1 MSIRERDLTGR
12 EGLFIADGT
21 VVLRMLG
28 AAPARDNGFAA
39 EAFLLL
45 ENRLAGIADVLA
57 AFPPSVPVYVA
68 SAAVFDAVAGFNM
81 HRGVL
86 ALGRKPAA
94 EAGASLLGRLPET
107 SLVLAGCGLSNHDN
121 VGSIFRNAA
130 AFGADAVFL
139 DQTSC
144 DPLYRK
150 AIRVSVGSVLSVPFS
165 RALGAQAM
173 LEGLAAAGF
182 EIWGLSPRG
191 AVSAARRHCAATLFA
206 DWAFRPTSTARH
218 SPEGDIMQI
227 AIVLY
232 PGFTALDFIGPYE
245 SLRFLPETEVRF
257 VWHEPGPI
265 AADSGVLLIGATHT
279 FDETPSPDVIPI
291 PGVFSTI

>member
-1 MSIRERDLTGR
+1 MAGEPVRIDDPADPRIAGFVSIRERDLTGR
-12 EGLFIADGT
+12 DGRFIAEGT

-28 AAPARDNGFAA
+28 SAQVRANGFACDA
-39 EAFLLL
+39 ILLL
-45 ENRLAGIADVLA
+45 ENRLAGLADVLST
-57 AFPPSVPVYVA
+57 FGGDVPVYIA

-86 ALGRKPAA
+86 ALGRKPSAD
-94 EAGASLLGRLPET
+94 AGAALLSKLPET

-139 DQTSC
+139 DETSC

-165 RALGAQAM
+165 RGLGAQAM

-191 AVSAARRHCAATLFA
+191 AVSVAAIPAARRIALVLGTEGEGLPQSILSR
-206 DWAFRPTSTARH
+206 FRTARIPQRPGLD
-218 SPEGDIMQI
+218 SLNVATASGIALYQI
-227 AIVLY
+227 ALAMGRV
-232 PGFTALDFIGPYE
+232 D
-245 SLRFLPETEVRF
+245 
-257 VWHEPGPI
+257 
-265 AADSGVLLIGATHT
+265 
-279 FDETPSPDVIPI
+279 
-291 PGVFSTI
+291 

>member
-1 MSIRERDLTGR
+1 MAGEPVRIDDPADPRIAGFVSIRERDLTGR
-12 EGLFIADGT
+12 DGRFIAEGT

-28 AAPARDNGFAA
+28 SAPARANGFGC
-39 EAFLLL
+39 EAILLL
-45 ENRLAGIADVLA
+45 ENRLAGLADVLS
-57 AFPPSVPVYVA
+57 AFGDDVPVYVA

-86 ALGRKPAA
+86 ALGRKPAVEIGNA
-94 EAGASLLGRLPET
+94 LLAKLPET

-139 DQTSC
+139 DETSC

-150 AIRVSVGSVLSVPFS
+150 AIRVSVGAVLSVPFS
-165 RALGAQAM
+165 RGLGARAM

-191 AVSAARRHCAATLFA
+191 AVSVAAIPAARRIALVLGTEGEGLPQNILSRFH
-206 DWAFRPTSTARH
+206 TARIPQKPGLD
-218 SPEGDIMQI
+218 SLNVATASGIALYQI
-227 AIVLY
+227 ALAMGRV
-232 PGFTALDFIGPYE
+232 D
-245 SLRFLPETEVRF
+245 
-257 VWHEPGPI
+257 
-265 AADSGVLLIGATHT
+265 
-279 FDETPSPDVIPI
+279 
-291 PGVFSTI
+291 